1 MPEIAGQRPAPASVT
16 RGNINDFH
24 RPGKIS
30 QETELRGW
38 GGRIRTSA
46 WRNQIPLPYRSSLF
60 GNRPMH
66 PPSQLLLVAPTAA
79 GPYCAAGRTACF
91 RSVRAGG
98 DVDELRYAVG
108 LIVMAAIR
116 FWASR
121 VWSNHGLRSR
131 PAAKT
136 AARSADAFLHSA
148 TRSTGCRH
156 SVDSSAPRAA
166 TIWPT
171 TLGNRSVACCHPIS
185 SRHSKLLLMKSSEGS
200 AYLPKVFV

>member
-1 MPEIAGQRPAPASVT
+1 MGDSSTVEQRTLTPSILVRIQVPQPLIKYLILHPPGNTTPET
-16 RGNINDFH
+16 
-24 RPGKIS
+24 
-30 QETELRGW
+30 
-38 GGRIRTSA
+38 RTSA
-46 WRNQIPLPYRSSLF
+46 WRNQNPLPYRSSLF

-171 TLGNRSVACCHPIS
+171 TLGNIRSVRLIVCAATAFNRFTC
-185 SRHSKLLLMKSSEGS
+185 R
-200 AYLPKVFV
+200 